1 MTDSELQK
9 LNDDIFYNTT
19 LKVLEDY
26 NKKTLNFTK
35 NNDSSKYDEE
45 QKFPKYDSIH
55 LLDFKDSVIDE

>member
-26 NKKTLNFTK
+26 NKKNFR
-35 NNDSSKYDEE
+35 
-45 QKFPKYDSIH
+45 
-55 LLDFKDSVIDE
+55 VC